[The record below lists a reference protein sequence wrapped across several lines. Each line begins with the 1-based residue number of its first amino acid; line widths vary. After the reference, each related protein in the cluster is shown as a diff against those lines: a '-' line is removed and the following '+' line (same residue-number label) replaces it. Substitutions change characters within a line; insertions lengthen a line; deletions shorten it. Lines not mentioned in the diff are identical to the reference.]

1 MKTNTICFLN
11 LNEKNVKL
19 IKKSLLKCDIVCEI
33 KTWMCWYHGNMP
45 LLFNLK
51 KKKQQWPR
59 YGDTEQ
65 NDSGN
70 TITAQAK
77 DKRTSLST
85 VDCMDESW
93 CVSSYLITVEMNKW
107 AL

>member
-1 MKTNTICFLN
+1 MK
-11 LNEKNVKL
+11 KNVKL
-19 IKKSLLKCDIVCEI
+19 IKKKSFKMWYSVWNKDMDVLVSWKHAPIVHC
-33 KTWMCWYHGNMP
+33 KT
-45 LLFNLK
+45 
-51 KKKQQWPR
+51 KKQQWHR